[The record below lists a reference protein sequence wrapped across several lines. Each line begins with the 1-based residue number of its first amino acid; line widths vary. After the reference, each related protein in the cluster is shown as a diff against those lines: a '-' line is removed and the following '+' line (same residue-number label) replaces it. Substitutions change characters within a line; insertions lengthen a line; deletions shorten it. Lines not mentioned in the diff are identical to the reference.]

1 MDVLQ
6 RLLTPAVTAPGAAK
20 DVTHVP
26 SGVWKGHGVQPVPLS
41 RELKLNNEDAV
52 ADTDTVTRAIGRRYG
67 TYVQGRMEV
76 RLRGEQALSG
86 RIVEVVEHEA
96 RQVFREVCE
105 INRGLLEAVVDD
117 RRIGQVFEYMNRHS
131 GLRWIHLP
139 THEQQHLMESVRVQ
153 LSEYPGMLSYDRMD
167 RDIMRCIADHH
178 SLYAASAPKLCGFLE
193 GEGLAPPVKPGDLRE
208 FAEEL
213 YFNTKPPGQNLSRAE
228 LGLMRNVDVFS
239 NRTARLLY
247 ISPLENMHE
256 KSLGV
261 QKLEARAH
269 AKDLMRGLMAV
280 QKHGANLPAELREA
294 MIEDL
299 RNQFHATLNHIHQLD
314 VLEANNPLSHHNWQ
328 QCKLDELVAALDVLS
343 REERAVADR
352 MAKDMFGEMG
362 GRRYY
367 NRIRPLMEELADL
380 ATLVEKDA
388 DDDLLPDGRRRGT
401 GGRLGERP
409 VQDIER
415 YSKLVARRL
424 ESIGVRGVDKKMTQA
439 RTRRMS
445 NVPWQTVETTLEP
458 RINNRTLKLHS
469 RITPAAE
476 FRIHAGTP
484 GNADIFPAHL
494 YGKGTPSSKT
504 DEARHA
510 VNLGESELMVV
521 QDGKQKR
528 LFRGLRSAT
537 LSAFGI
543 KSKTR
548 REAATESRCRDLLV
562 SGLKQLWE
570 GQPELFQKVGK
581 IPLRMSTLSLLT
593 ADNLR
598 ARTGIHDNE
607 RRMQR
612 EQVAAL
618 NLLKEKLAAGEKLS
632 FTDSSGQMHEVEVD
646 FDFAATNFGVNSL
659 ALGSMQRRLAGSW
672 EEAETIN
679 QQGLTQLMGSLA
691 PGGPIGGWAGDFLQG
706 PAADHDKMI
715 VRQLIEQIR
724 DLLETEDYKQ
734 EGEDAYKM
742 AARVMLLSFRL
753 GVVTH
758 SNCKSGKDRTGEAD
772 ASVKRLAAE
781 TEALGYVP
789 DPRQPVSQ
797 EERTLSQMFTLE
809 TGNVRWQ
816 QMNINRPGY
825 KTSTG
830 KKRLGE
836 KFYDMVHQKK

>member
-6 RLLTPAVTAPGAAK
+6 RLLTPVVSAPGAAK
-20 DVTHVP
+20 GVPHVS
-26 SGVWKGHGVQPVPLS
+26 SGTWKGHGVQPVPLS
-41 RELKLNNEDAV
+41 RELKLDNDDAV
-52 ADTDTVTRAIGRRYG
+52 ADTDTITRAIGQRYG
-67 TYVQGRMEV
+67 AYVQGRMEM
-76 RLRGEQALSG
+76 RLQGEGALGG
-86 RIVEVVEHEA
+86 RDVTVVEHEA
-96 RQVFREVCE
+96 RQVFREVRE
-105 INRGLLEAVVDD
+105 LNRDLLEAVCDEKRV
-117 RRIGQVFEYMNRHS
+117 GQVFEYMNRHS
-131 GLRWIHLP
+131 GLRWSYLP
-139 THEQQHLMESVRVQ
+139 AHEQQYMLESVRVQ

-167 RDIMRCIADHH
+167 RDIMRCIADYQ
-178 SLYAASAPKLCGFLE
+178 SLYAASAPRVCEFLE
-193 GEGLAPPVKPGDLRE
+193 DQGLEPPIKPGDLRE
-208 FAEEL
+208 FAEDI
-213 YFNTKPPGQNLSRAE
+213 YFRTNPPGQNLSRPE

-239 NRTARLLY
+239 NRTARMLY
-247 ISPLENMHE
+247 ASPLENMHE
-256 KSLGV
+256 KPLGV

-269 AKDLMRGLMAV
+269 AKDLMRGLMAA
-280 QKHGANLPAELREA
+280 QKHGADLPVELQEA

-314 VLEANNPLSHHNWQ
+314 VLEANNPLSHFNWQ

-343 REERAVADR
+343 REEKAVADR
-352 MAKDMFGEMG
+352 MANDAFGETG

-367 NRIRPLMEELADL
+367 NRIGPLMEEVADL

-388 DDDLLPDGRRRGT
+388 DGDLLPGGRT
-401 GGRLGERP
+401 GAGDRLGERP

-415 YSKLVARRL
+415 YGKLLARRL
-424 ESIGVRGVDKKMTQA
+424 ESIGVRDVDKKMTQA

-458 RINNRTLKLHS
+458 RINNKTLKLDS

-476 FRIHAGTP
+476 FRIHMGAP
-484 GNADIFPAHL
+484 GDADIFPAHL
-494 YGKGTPSSKT
+494 HGKGKPSSKT
-504 DEARHA
+504 DEAKHA
-510 VNLGESELMVV
+510 VNLGESELTIE
-521 QDGKQKR
+521 QGGRPKK
-528 LFRGLRSAT
+528 LYRGLRSAT
-537 LSAFGI
+537 LMAFGI
-543 KSKTR
+543 RNEER
-548 REAATESRCRDLLV
+548 RMAATEARCRDLLV

-570 GQPELFQKVGK
+570 NQPGLFQRGGK

-593 ADNLR
+593 PDKFR

-612 EQVAAL
+612 EQIAAL

-659 ALGSMQRRLAGSW
+659 ALGSVTRRLAGSW
-672 EEAETIN
+672 GEAEAIN
-679 QQGLTQLMGSLA
+679 QQGLMQLMGSLVS
-691 PGGPIGGWAGDFLQG
+691 GDPIDGWAGDFLQG
-706 PAADHDKMI
+706 SADDQDKMI

-724 DLLETEDYKQ
+724 DLLETEDYKR

-742 AARVMLLSFRL
+742 AARVMLLSFKL
-753 GVVTH
+753 GLVTH
-758 SNCKSGKDRTGEAD
+758 SCCKSGKDRTGEAD
-772 ASVKRLAAE
+772 AAVKRLAAE

-789 DPRQPVSQ
+789 DPRQPVTQ
-797 EERTLSQMFTLE
+797 EERILSQMFMLE
-809 TGNVRWQ
+809 TGNIRWQ

-830 KKRLGE
+830 KRRLGE